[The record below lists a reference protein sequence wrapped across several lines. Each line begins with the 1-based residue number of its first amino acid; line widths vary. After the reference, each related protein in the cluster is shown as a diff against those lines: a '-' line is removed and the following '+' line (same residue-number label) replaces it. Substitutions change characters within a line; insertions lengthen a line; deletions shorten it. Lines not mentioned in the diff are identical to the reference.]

1 MTDFSALEEATN
13 TFFRKHWSVS
23 EVSFQFPEWKAWR
36 EFLYGSVP
44 NYDVGGCY
52 ALFAESELLYVGLGA
67 SQGGGLYPNHGISR
81 RLMAHVIASD
91 RQRGTSWSKLRDSW
105 NNVTAIYTIGFPNEV
120 AYLAAAL
127 ESFLIRE
134 LNPPRNSRV

>member
-1 MTDFSALEEATN
+1 MTDFSALDEATN

-23 EVSFQFPEWKAWR
+23 ELSSQLPEWKVWR

-67 SQGGGLYPNHGISR
+67 SKGGGLYPNHGISR
-81 RLMAHVIASD
+81 RLMAHVIVSD
-91 RQRGTSWSKLRDSW
+91 RQRGPNWSKLRDSW
-105 NNVTAIYTIGFPNEV
+105 SNVTDIHTIGFPNEV
-120 AYLAAAL
+120 GYLAAAL